1 MSYRIKQLLSKY
13 HLTIIYKEMK
23 SKGYIVRTPT
33 IYPDFLFM
41 KDGLS
46 DEETEQISL
55 HEIGHVEKD
64 DETQHDYLKNYIT
77 RITCES
83 SAKNFAIREQIKKYV
98 DLGNDVCNANW
109 LSIANYLGTQD
120 YFLVQEEL
128 SKYKFDEN

>member
-1 MSYRIKQLLSKY
+1 MSYRIKQLLNKY
-13 HLTIIYKEMK
+13 HLTLIYQEMK

-33 IYPDFLFM
+33 TYPDFLFV

-46 DEETEQISL
+46 DEETEKVIL
-55 HEIGHVEKD
+55 HEIGHAEKD
-64 DETQHDYLKNYIT
+64 DETQHDYLRNRIT
-77 RITCES
+77 RLTCES
-83 SAKNFAIREQIKKYV
+83 SAKSFAIREQIKKYV

-128 SKYKFDEN
+128 SKYKFKE